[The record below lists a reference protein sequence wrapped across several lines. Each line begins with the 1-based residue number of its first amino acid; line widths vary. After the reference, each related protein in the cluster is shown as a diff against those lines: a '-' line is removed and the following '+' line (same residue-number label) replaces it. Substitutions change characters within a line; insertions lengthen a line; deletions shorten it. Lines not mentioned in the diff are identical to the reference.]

1 MWKIGDSNPY
11 VSRAGGL
18 TIAERLVR
26 DAPLYLRSG
35 GRLLMEV
42 GYGQAPLMVDVAKEV
57 FPVGS
62 DVDMA
67 IDLAGIPRVVRVR
80 KAT

>member
-1 MWKIGDSNPY
+1 M
-11 VSRAGGL
+11 
-18 TIAERLVR
+18 TIAARLIR
-26 DAPLYLRSG
+26 SAPLYLRPG

-62 DVDMA
+62 DVDMSL
-67 IDLAGIPRVVRVR
+67 DLAGIPRVVRVR
-80 KAT
+80 KVT